1 MTPIVQRIARRG
13 KVGALNKQGTLDP
26 FFDMSVTAGNYA
38 PRRRTTANVSKRLM
52 AVIKQFREAEAGV
65 SGDGSVEWGE
75 MMQDLDE
82 TDPKGRGTG
91 QKPSKPKAKGSKR
104 PANADENGDE
114 GTPDAED
121 NEPKKKRKTRSRK
134 GTVSSIAASEGS
146 ESQAT
151 EVTEGGDVD
160 AEDEDLAVDAPPR
173 RGGKKSRGRGRG
185 RGRGRLANV
194 ERWNV
199 IQKPD

>member
-52 AVIKQFREAEAGV
+52 AVIKQFREAEADV
-65 SGDGSVEWGE
+65 SGNGTVEWGE

-82 TDPKGRGTG
+82 SDPKGRGTG
-91 QKPSKPKAKGSKR
+91 QKATKSKATATKR
-104 PANADENGDE
+104 SASAVGDGE
-114 GTPDAED
+114 DGTPDA
-121 NEPKKKRKTRSRK
+121 EPKKKRKTRTRK
-134 GTVSSIAASEGS
+134 GTVSSLAASEGS
-146 ESQAT
+146 ESQGT
-151 EVTEGGDVD
+151 EVTEGGDVV
-160 AEDEDLAVDAPPR
+160 EDDEVLAVEAPTR
-173 RGGKKSRGRGRG
+173 RGSKKPRGRGRG